1 MSYNSE
7 VYMSKLTY
15 ENNAGEKTVVEL
27 SELQITDLEVELD
40 VNMLEPLWEQLKAK
54 VQAKQPVVEETVL

>member
-1 MSYNSE
+1 MSYNKE

-15 ENNAGEKTVVEL
+15 ENNAGEKVTVEL
-27 SELQITDLEVELD
+27 SKQNLTDLEAALD

-54 VQAKQPVVEETVL
+54 IQAKQPIVEEEVL

>member
-1 MSYNSE
+1 MSYNKE

-15 ENNAGEKTVVEL
+15 ENNAGEKVTVEL
-27 SELQITDLEVELD
+27 DKNNLIDLEAELD

-54 VQAKQPVVEETVL
+54 VQAKNPVVEKEVL

>member
-1 MSYNSE
+1 
-7 VYMSKLTY
+7 MSKLTY

-40 VNMLEPLWEQLKAK
+40 VNMLEPMWEKLKAK
-54 VQAKQPVVEETVL
+54 IQAKQPVVEETVL

>member
-1 MSYNSE
+1 
-7 VYMSKLTY
+7 MSKLTY

-40 VNMLEPLWEQLKAK
+40 VNMLEPLFEQLKAK

>member
-40 VNMLEPLWEQLKAK
+40 VNMLEPLFEQLKAK